1 MASVLGSQHIETP
14 PPVPGE
20 QEVGILAPLR
30 RLPQSFTFPEPQ
42 PLGENLSLP
51 GPVAIPLI

>member
-42 PLGENLSLP
+42 PWGRICPSQ
-51 GPVAIPLI
+51 GQVAIPLI